1 MKFDEGQ
8 TSVRVTIAIE
18 GNGFL
23 AVGTT
28 FTAALKAVD
37 YLEAGGIIKT
47 FNIFMFN
54 INIISNRTV
63 SNKTKTKSLYI

>member
-1 MKFDEGQ
+1 MQPQSGIVLSKTTGTVKFDEGQ

-28 FTAALKAVD
+28 FTATLKAVD
-37 YLEAGGIIKT
+37 YLEAGGILRHL
-47 FNIFMFN
+47 IFLCL
-54 INIISNRTV
+54 R
-63 SNKTKTKSLYI
+63 